1 MWPVYGLSQVYSERR
16 VKYMPLF
23 AEGNKKYSH
32 INKFCPRV
40 DAKEKVTGRADYA
53 ADLVFPDMLFGG
65 SLHGPYTH
73 AKVKRICV
81 EKALAVPGVRAVLT
95 YKDLNKPF
103 SWGYYTYMTEIL
115 RYEGDVVA
123 IVAADTKHAL
133 EAGLEAID
141 VEYEE
146 LPAVYTIDEAM
157 ADGAPLVHE
166 NNEDCAGNIW
176 SHARCKVRKGD
187 VDVAFT
193 DCDVIVEREY
203 ETQAVEHLYLEP
215 EAAVAVPEKNGC
227 MTVYACAANPFFGRR
242 WIADSLGIPR
252 SKARLVQT
260 TIGGSFGGKEE
271 LMGLTIGRASLLADA
286 TGHPVKMVISREE
299 SIVCSSKRHP
309 FKFKYKAGVN
319 KDGKLQALQVTLI
332 EDVGAYHMHEFMS
345 FRAVV
350 HAAGAY
356 VIPNV
361 KVDILGVF
369 TNTVTSGA
377 MRGYS
382 SPQIIYAQE
391 QFYEEVAEELGMD
404 FLAFKKSNM
413 LHKGAIHPCG
423 QELNEEVILPEI
435 IENLCAKTDFE
446 GKRKKYANQ
455 TGDKRKG
462 IGMSIFHR
470 GCGLGNESIDAS
482 AAYICV
488 HDDGSVM
495 VNVGLVENGQG
506 LHTAYS
512 QIVAETL
519 GVPVEKILV
528 NKVDTN
534 TILDSGPTV
543 ASRCT
548 VMGAQSVRK
557 AAQELKSYLKET
569 AAMMFHTE
577 SPDQVALEDGMFILI
592 GVPDAAIPFHEVC
605 NVHHWT
611 GGQSGVMNWYKPPKL
626 SFSCKTGFG
635 DAFPTYS
642 YSVCVA
648 EVEVDYKTGEIT
660 VEKVTSGHDVGT
672 VINPETSKG
681 QIFGGIAMG
690 QGFAMME
697 NLAIKDG
704 KIRNKNL
711 DTFMIASSMDTPEM
725 EAILFECEDK
735 TGTYGAKSLGEN
747 ATEGVASA
755 IINALHNATGERI
768 NKIPINKVKMFELLH
783 K

>member
-1 MWPVYGLSQVYSERR
+1 
-16 VKYMPLF
+16 MPLYG
-23 AEGNKKYSH
+23 EGNKKYSY

-40 DAKEKVTGRADYA
+40 DAKGKVTGRADYA

-65 SLHGPYTH
+65 SLHGPYAH
-73 AKVKRICV
+73 AKVKRISV
-81 EKALAVPGVRAVLT
+81 EKAQAVPGVKAVLT
-95 YKDLNKPF
+95 YKDLRKPF
-103 SWGYYTYMTEIL
+103 SWAYYTYMTNVL

-123 IVAADTKHAL
+123 IVAADTKRAL
-133 EAGLEAID
+133 EAGLEAIE

-146 LPAVYTIDEAM
+146 LPAVFTVDEAM

-166 NNEDCAGNIW
+166 DNEDCVGNIW
-176 SHARCKVRKGD
+176 SHSRCKVRKGD
-187 VDVAFT
+187 VDAAFAE
-193 DCDVIVEREY
+193 CDAIVEREY

-215 EAAVAVPEKNGC
+215 EAAVAVPEKDGR

-242 WIADSLGIPR
+242 WIADSLDIPR

-260 TIGGSFGGKEE
+260 TLGGSFGGKEE
-271 LMGLTIGRASLLADA
+271 LMGLTIGRASMLASA
-286 TGHPVKMVISREE
+286 TGRPVKMVISREE
-299 SIVCSSKRHP
+299 SILCSSKRHP

-319 KDGKLQALQVTLI
+319 KEGKLQALEATLI
-332 EDVGAYHMHEFMS
+332 ENVGAYHMHEFMS
-345 FRAVV
+345 FRASV
-350 HAAGAY
+350 HAAGVY

-361 KVDILGVF
+361 KVDIFGVF

-391 QFYEEVAEELGMD
+391 QFYEEVAEEIGIDSLT
-404 FLAFKKSNM
+404 FKKMNM
-413 LHKGAIHPCG
+413 LHKGAVHPCG
-423 QELNEEVILPEI
+423 QEIKEEVILPEI
-435 IENLCAKTDFE
+435 IENLCVKTDFE
-446 GKRKKYANQ
+446 EKCKKYANQ

-462 IGMSIFHR
+462 IGISIFHR
-470 GCGLGNESIDAS
+470 GCGLGNESVDAS
-482 AAYICV
+482 AAYVCV

-519 GVPVEKILV
+519 GIPVENILV

-548 VMGAQSVRK
+548 VMGAQSVKK
-557 AAQELKSYLKET
+557 AAQELKSYLKKT
-569 AAMMFHTE
+569 AAMMFHAE
-577 SPDQVALEDGMFILI
+577 NPDQVVFEDGMFMLI
-592 GVPDAAIPFHEVC
+592 GVPEAKIPFQEVC

-611 GGQSGVMNWYKPPKL
+611 GGQSGVMNWYKPPTL

-648 EVEVDYKTGEIT
+648 EVEVDYKTGEIK

-681 QIFGGIAMG
+681 QIYGGIAMG

-704 KIRNKNL
+704 KIRNKNM
-711 DTFMIASSMDTPEM
+711 DTFMIASSMDVPEM

-768 NKIPINKVKMFELLH
+768 NNIPINKVKMFELLH